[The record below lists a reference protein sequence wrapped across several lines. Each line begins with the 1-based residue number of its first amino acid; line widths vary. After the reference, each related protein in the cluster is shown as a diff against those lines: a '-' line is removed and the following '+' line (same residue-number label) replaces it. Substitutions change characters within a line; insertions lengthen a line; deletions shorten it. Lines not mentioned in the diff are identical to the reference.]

1 MNDRPLVSI
10 IVVAY
15 NNWPDLDLA
24 LESALNQTYK
34 PIEVILVDNGST
46 DQTETQVLARFAHRL
61 KYIRQPNLDL
71 AGGRNSGL
79 QAASGEFVQLLDG
92 DDLLAPTKIAR
103 QVEFLNANPQVDVA
117 MGRFRCFRSTPDVPA
132 AKLWDYDAREI
143 ADPRAL
149 FLDRCPAP
157 PIVFLCRRRVYERLG
172 PQDVRLTF
180 SEDLDY
186 WLRAAFAGFRFALT
200 PESWSFYRRR
210 KGQKTEFRINTA
222 LGDYAV
228 YTRALKYVLDEPY
241 RSQLMEKLAR
251 MTHSIGSLLPVPRR
265 RPARKETS
273 ATFSEDLAGGGGS
286 ASEEMGGVAGDGSW
300 RTVDVPHDAKTPRL
314 AGAVRLRPHGQRTIG
329 GGVSS
334 T

>member
-24 LESALNQTYK
+24 LESALNQTYR

-46 DQTETQVLARFAHRL
+46 DHTETQVVARFAHRL

-103 QVEFLNANPQVDVA
+103 QVEFLNANPHVDVA

-132 AKLWDYDAREI
+132 AKLWDYDAREV

-222 LGDYAV
+222 LGDYAC
-228 YTRALKYVLDEPY
+228 YTRALRYVLDEPY
-241 RSQLMEKLAR
+241 RSMLMEKLAR
-251 MTHSIGSLLPVPRR
+251 MTHSIGHYFLYRGEGQRAKKLLRRSARIWPAASARPPKKWAEWLATVPGGPWMYRTTR
-265 RPARKETS
+265 KLRGLQAPFAYDPA
-273 ATFSEDLAGGGGS
+273 
-286 ASEEMGGVAGDGSW
+286 ASE
-300 RTVDVPHDAKTPRL
+300 RL
-314 AGAVRLRPHGQRTIG
+314 AAG
-329 GGVSS
+329 
-334 T
+334 